1 MVANTRVKTPTA
13 AAAYLIDHLAQTD
26 ALLEDCRIR
35 IADRVQRVLEERRQ
49 RLDRCAGRIPML
61 FSLVKTRE
69 EARLTH
75 LAVRLANGMLQQ
87 VEHEG
92 YTLSTL
98 SRRLDTAVRQR
109 LLLDHHRLE
118 QYSLRLQA
126 LDPQILLRRG
136 YSITTLNGHVV
147 TDATQV
153 KKGDEI
159 VTRVEKGTL
168 TSIIK

>member
-1 MVANTRVKTPTA
+1 
-13 AAAYLIDHLAQTD
+13 
-26 ALLEDCRIR
+26 
-35 IADRVQRVLEERRQ
+35 
-49 RLDRCAGRIPML
+49 
-61 FSLVKTRE
+61 
-69 EARLTH
+69 
-75 LAVRLANGMLQQ
+75 MLQQ

-98 SRRLDTAVRQR
+98 NRRLDTAVRQR